1 MPVCNC
7 GCFSEKFIAKKLR
20 SVPVYLVKKKD
31 MSKEGGDL
39 QHRIFQKVHNFD
51 Y

>member
-1 MPVCNC
+1 MLVYNC

-20 SVPVYLVKKKD
+20 SVPVYLVKKG